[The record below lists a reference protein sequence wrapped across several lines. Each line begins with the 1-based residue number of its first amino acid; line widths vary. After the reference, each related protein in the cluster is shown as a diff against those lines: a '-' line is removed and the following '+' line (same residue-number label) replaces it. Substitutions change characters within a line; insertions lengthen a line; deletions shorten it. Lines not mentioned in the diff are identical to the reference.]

1 MLQLWQHHSLL
12 SVRSLCLHGPQK
24 KCWVD
29 GSAKEQAATEPP
41 KAPPRSSAASLAA
54 SSGPNSNEATGPS
67 TAVDSGPGSAGTA
80 DGRYAVALRQFLLLC
95 PRCTAPCAANA
106 RLTGVAGSAASWV
119 GSVYALYYIAQV
131 LPWTLLGSPVGPGF
145 AVAVEHQLLHCWLSS
160 VFDGHQLPC
169 ICSWLGSTWGV
180 ACLLCST
187 CLS

>member
-1 MLQLWQHHSLL
+1 MLQLRQHHSLL

-95 PRCTAPCAANA
+95 PRCMHCTLCCQCQADWRCWFCSILGGQQLCFVLHSPSAPLDFAWQSCRAWLRSCCGTPIAA
-106 RLTGVAGSAASWV
+106 
-119 GSVYALYYIAQV
+119 
-131 LPWTLLGSPVGPGF
+131 LL
-145 AVAVEHQLLHCWLSS
+145 AEQ
-160 VFDGHQLPC
+160 
-169 ICSWLGSTWGV
+169 
-180 ACLLCST
+180 CL
-187 CLS
+187 